1 MEKAQDAIPT
11 GAGHRR
17 GARFGA
23 VLGAVLLAIATG
35 SADAAGAEY
44 PVANGDVLRVTVYG
58 DAGLSGSFPVGAD
71 GTIGYPLLG
80 NLVVTGKSIEDIRKV
95 IDDGL
100 KVHIANLSVAVVV
113 ETYAP
118 VYIVGEVQRP
128 GKYEFRPGMIALELF
143 ALGGGQKEQ
152 LSENESGVSRLA
164 NLRLDYADLGVQLL
178 AQDVKRT
185 RLQAELD
192 GQPFSYRASEEIGTP
207 DVRIVQQV
215 VAAERTLFEL
225 RRASLEAE
233 LKSLEQQKIGYVE
246 EIDTLEKS
254 GKLRDGELALL
265 SEDVRVASAMV
276 ERGLTSKTQLRE
288 KQREISATNRDVL
301 EFGSFLA
308 RARQN
313 LTVIDSQLISLR
325 GQRRSEAAAELR
337 EVNIDILRLRR
348 KMAYNIQ
355 AMAEAGI
362 ALQKKDGSRQIAFR
376 FSAIRMLDGTYQEVE
391 VGQTDPVRAG
401 DILRVS
407 IVLDEATVARR

>member
-1 MEKAQDAIPT
+1 MSVSCSRSW
-11 GAGHRR
+11 RR
-17 GARFGA
+17 SARCSSCGAR
-23 VLGAVLLAIATG
+23 
-35 SADAAGAEY
+35 
-44 PVANGDVLRVTVYG
+44 R
-58 DAGLSGSFPVGAD
+58 
-71 GTIGYPLLG
+71 
-80 NLVVTGKSIEDIRKV
+80 
-95 IDDGL
+95 
-100 KVHIANLSVAVVV
+100 
-113 ETYAP
+113 
-118 VYIVGEVQRP
+118 
-128 GKYEFRPGMIALELF
+128 
-143 ALGGGQKEQ
+143 
-152 LSENESGVSRLA
+152 SR
-164 NLRLDYADLGVQLL
+164 
-178 AQDVKRT
+178 
-185 RLQAELD
+185 
-192 GQPFSYRASEEIGTP
+192 
-207 DVRIVQQV
+207 
-215 VAAERTLFEL
+215 
-225 RRASLEAE
+225 AE

>member
-35 SADAAGAEY
+35 SADAVGAEY